1 MHDTVCNNRPLPA
14 LRATL
19 SRLRERG
26 WGRGVVSYDLLVSY
40 YHDIQYLD
48 LWSGKWDTL

>member
-1 MHDTVCNNRPLPA
+1 MDDAVYINRPLPA

-26 WGRGVVSYDLLVSY
+26 WGRGVMPYGVNVSYF
-40 YHDIQYLD
+40 HDIQ
-48 LWSGKWDTL
+48 